1 MTTIFKVMKRKWQK
15 KTIRILRGRDA
26 QPWMLLF
33 LFFCC
38 DQTLYIKTK
47 CAHCLLPDESLK
59 HMTESLTKKEKKSIE
74 QKHKQSLSRFSHVS
88 DNFENLI
95 ARIVAII
102 LIDDDHET
110 ITTRKLRKLKTKIE
124 KKINT
129 RRIFSAHFFPRPF
142 VFQRW
147 KRFLLQFGFLGS
159 HTKVSSTTIDSIIHK
174 TCNHSLCWN
183 QVQF

>member
-1 MTTIFKVMKRKWQK
+1 MCTLSFARWIFKTYDW
-15 KTIRILRGRDA
+15 IA
-26 QPWMLLF
+26 
-33 LFFCC
+33 
-38 DQTLYIKTK
+38 Y
-47 CAHCLLPDESLK
+47 E
-59 HMTESLTKKEKKSIE
+59 KEKKTIE
-74 QKHKQSLSRFSHVS
+74 QKHKRSLSRFSHVS

-129 RRIFSAHFFPRPF
+129 RRIFSAHFFPPSIWF
-142 VFQRW
+142 
-147 KRFLLQFGFLGS
+147 
-159 HTKVSSTTIDSIIHK
+159 STMEKISFPIWISRIAYKSLNHNRQHHSQLVNHK

>member
-26 QPWMLLF
+26 QPWMLLLF

-124 KKINT
+124 NRKENKYT
-129 RRIFSAHFFPRPF
+129 SHFFCSFFSSSICFSTMEKISSPIWISRIAY
-142 VFQRW
+142 
-147 KRFLLQFGFLGS
+147 KSLL
-159 HTKVSSTTIDSIIHK
+159 
-174 TCNHSLCWN
+174 NHNRQHHS
-183 QVQF
+183 QDMQS